1 MWQFDKSATFSS
13 INFYLVAQERPSAIH
28 RNLQTVIA
36 LIAAKKLRVPQ
47 PFQVFGIH
55 EVEETFRLFQSGR
68 NFGKMAIEIRE
79 KDLVH
84 VSAEKC
90 LQYLPFDPEL
100 IHALRLS

>member
-1 MWQFDKSATFSS
+1 MWQFRKNATFSS
-13 INFYLVAQERPSAIH
+13 IDFSLIVQERPSIIH
-28 RNLQTVIA
+28 HNLQTIIG

-68 NFGKMAIEIRE
+68 NSGKMVIEMRE

-84 VSAEKC
+84 VSAEIC
-90 LQYLPFDPEL
+90 LQQLPFDR
-100 IHALRLS
+100 RLN